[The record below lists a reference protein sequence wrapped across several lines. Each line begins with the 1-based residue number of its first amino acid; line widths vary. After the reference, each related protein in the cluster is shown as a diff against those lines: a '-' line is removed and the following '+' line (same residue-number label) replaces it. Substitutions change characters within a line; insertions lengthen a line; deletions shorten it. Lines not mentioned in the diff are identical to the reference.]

1 MDINTITNTK
11 IIKNIFTEE
20 ELTFLYSEINNII
33 KEDYVVQEVLGRLYS
48 ILYWKE
54 YKEENNGS
62 INLKINKKI
71 FDKIIDIAEKKLN
84 KQLELESI
92 SFTRYSKQY
101 GSPNLH
107 PHVDTKFKTPRLT
120 FDIQLDSNLDW
131 AIVVEGESS
140 ILKNNEALIFSGTN
154 EVHWREKK
162 VFNDD
167 EYLDMLLCQFSEKT
181 TYINEISPEFIKER
195 DIRQKTIKDNIMEKT
210 TLEMIN
216 GLSEISEYMED
227 EDLTTALTMIAK
239 LIIKPD
245 IPIQVATLEIVR
257 LQAIAAKLSL
267 KATWM
272 ANVDKNNRAKKN
284 IYYTAAESVNN
295 LVSAL
300 KYITK

>member
-11 IIKNIFTEE
+11 VVKNIFTEE

-71 FDKIIDIAEKKLN
+71 FNKIIDIAEKKLN

-195 DIRQKTIKDNIMEKT
+195 DIRQKT
-210 TLEMIN
+210 
-216 GLSEISEYMED
+216 
-227 EDLTTALTMIAK
+227 
-239 LIIKPD
+239 
-245 IPIQVATLEIVR
+245 
-257 LQAIAAKLSL
+257 L
-267 KATWM
+267 K
-272 ANVDKNNRAKKN
+272 
-284 IYYTAAESVNN
+284 
-295 LVSAL
+295 L
-300 KYITK
+300 KYDKGII